1 LDCHDIGHVK
11 CGQEQKA
18 LEFFQQ
24 MQGEFVELNPVT
36 FMGLLNA
43 CTLVGALEEGKCA
56 QGQNISMSI
65 FAFNHNHIGVELAK
79 TIDSTYIRC
88 DAH

>member
-11 CGQEQKA
+11 CGQGQKA

-43 CTLVGALEEGKCA
+43 CILVGALEEGKCA
-56 QGQNISMSI
+56 HVQMTES
-65 FAFNHNHIGVELAK
+65 
-79 TIDSTYIRC
+79 
-88 DAH
+88 

>member
-1 LDCHDIGHVK
+1 VE
-11 CGQEQKA
+11 CGQGQKA

-36 FMGLLNA
+36 FMGLLNG

-56 QGQNISMSI
+56 HVQMTESR
-65 FAFNHNHIGVELAK
+65 
-79 TIDSTYIRC
+79 T
-88 DAH
+88 

>member
-11 CGQEQKA
+11 CGQGQKA

-24 MQGEFVELNPVT
+24 LQGAFVELNPQ
-36 FMGLLNA
+36 MGLLNA

-65 FAFNHNHIGVELAK
+65 FAFNHNHIGVELAE
-79 TIDSTYIRC
+79 TIDST
-88 DAH
+88 